1 MNEVNLVETSFS
13 RPLNADDINKNLRDG
28 ENEVKTWKQDIL
40 IYHLTFDN
48 NPVVH
53 LFAEKTEK

>member
-1 MNEVNLVETSFS
+1 MNEVNLVEISFS
-13 RPLNADDINKNLRDG
+13 RPLNADDTNKNLRDD

-40 IYHLTFDN
+40 IYRLTFDN

-53 LFAEKTEK
+53 LFAVKTEK

>member
-1 MNEVNLVETSFS
+1 MNEVNLVEISFS

-28 ENEVKTWKQDIL
+28 ENEVKTSKQDIL
-40 IYHLTFDN
+40 IYRLTFDN